1 MMTLCHV
8 NFTTYGSG
16 EWWGLE
22 ECLMY
27 CVHWNT
33 RNARLARKSLAVTS
47 PAAGRSVNPD
57 VSVEERLRNVALF
70 LSAFRHIILTFEK
83 LRYILHLRHDVFI
96 EAALFDHPFEDTTV
110 CCTRATR

>member
-1 MMTLCHV
+1 MYRV

-47 PAAGRSVNPD
+47 PAAGRRVNPD
-57 VSVEERLRNVALF
+57 VSGEERHYNVAL
-70 LSAFRHIILTFEK
+70 AGVAVHITIPNK
-83 LRYILHLRHDVFI
+83 R
-96 EAALFDHPFEDTTV
+96 AMAL
-110 CCTRATR
+110 